1 MASNNYD
8 HVTAPAAEEKQAH
21 EASSMSGIPR
31 SNHLATH
38 ASSQEHTMPTHIAVW
53 IDHREARIFHV
64 DPDRVDEE
72 TLKAHRPVHHNHP
85 LGVDGVQAHPEDDR
99 KFFTEVARAIEAADS
114 VLVVGPSTAKLQF
127 IKYIHQHEK
136 AMVPKIVGVET
147 VDHPTDRQ
155 IIAYAKK
162 YFAKTDRMR

>member
-1 MASNNYD
+1 
-8 HVTAPAAEEKQAH
+8 
-21 EASSMSGIPR
+21 
-31 SNHLATH
+31 
-38 ASSQEHTMPTHIAVW
+38 MPTHIAVW

-85 LGVDGVQAHPEDDR
+85 LGADGVQAHPEDDR

-127 IKYIHQHEK
+127 VKYIHQHDK
-136 AMVPKIVGVET
+136 AMVSTIAGVET